1 MATRIARV
9 TISVNDLVP
18 ALALY
23 RDVIGL
29 DELYTI
35 EGLSMLTTDKNAPA
49 GAATEVL
56 LHQRTPT
63 PGDAG
68 VAASFTVGDVDAA
81 TAAAVE
87 AGAAVVDEPAD
98 QEWGER
104 QSVLRDVDGNILC
117 LVSPLVPPLS

>member
-1 MATRIARV
+1 MVTRIARL
-9 TISVNDLVP
+9 TISVNDL
-18 ALALY
+18 ALALPLY

-29 DELYTI
+29 TELSAV
-35 EGLSMLTTDKNAPA
+35 EGLAMLTTGADASA

-68 VAASFTVGDVDAA
+68 VAASFEVSDVDAA

-98 QEWGER
+98 QVWGER
-104 QSVLRDVDGNILC
+104 QSVLRDRDGHILC
-117 LVSPLVPPLS
+117 LVAPLR